1 MALTIVPI
9 FQKQAKAFIRKHHRH
24 HGPSVGSVF
33 QLAVSDGDKVC
44 AALEKLYNG
53 LAKDGIALEGFVDA
67 LKAANDY
74 RKLKLKRSLERMYQ
88 QAMKS

>member
-1 MALTIVPI
+1 MTTH
-9 FQKQAKAFIRKHHRH
+9 KQIEEQA
-24 HGPSVGSVF
+24 
-33 QLAVSDGDKVC
+33 DKVC

-74 RKLKLKRSLERMYQ
+74 RELKLKRSLERMYNEIMTTR
-88 QAMKS
+88 A